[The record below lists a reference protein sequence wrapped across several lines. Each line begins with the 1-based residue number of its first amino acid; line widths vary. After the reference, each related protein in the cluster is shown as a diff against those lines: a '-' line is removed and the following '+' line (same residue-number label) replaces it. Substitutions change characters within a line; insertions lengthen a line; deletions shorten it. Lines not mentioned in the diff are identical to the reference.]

1 MTELIEKVQ
10 ELVAFELNG
19 LTQYTRRSLT
29 ATTKRM
35 KGMEKA

>member
-10 ELVAFELNG
+10 ELVALNSTG

-35 KGMEKA
+35 KGMEEA